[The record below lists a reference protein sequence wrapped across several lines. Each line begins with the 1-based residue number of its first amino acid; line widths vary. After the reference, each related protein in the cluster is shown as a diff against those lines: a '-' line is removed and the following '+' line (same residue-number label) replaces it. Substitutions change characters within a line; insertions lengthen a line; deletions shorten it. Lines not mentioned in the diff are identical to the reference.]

1 MPVPKNDRLLFR
13 ARELRKNM
21 TPQERKLWYRFLRR
35 YPVKTYRQRIID
47 SFIVDFYCARA
58 KLVIEVDGSQHY
70 SQRGLADDRE
80 RTAVFS
86 RCQLETLRF
95 TNREIDTS
103 FLEVCERIHAT
114 IQKRLAA
121 VAKPEKI

>member
-1 MPVPKNDRLLFR
+1 MPVPKNNRLLFR
-13 ARELRKNM
+13 AKELRKNM
-21 TPQERKLWYRFLRR
+21 TSQERKLWYRFLRR
-35 YPVKTYRQRIID
+35 YPVKIYRQRIID
-47 SFIVDFYCARA
+47 SFIADFYCARA

-70 SQRGLADDRE
+70 SQQGLADDRE

-86 RCQLETLRF
+86 RYQLEVLRF
-95 TNREIDTS
+95 TNGEIDAS
-103 FLEVCERIHAT
+103 FPEVCDLIHAA